1 MNVNWRRV
9 WTIAV
14 KEYTQFFRDRRTVI
28 STMMLPLIQVVLY
41 GYLSSDVRYQPTVV
55 WDLSQTAES
64 RQLLAAFTNSQ
75 YFSITY
81 AAKDMQD
88 VVSRIEGGEALAGIV
103 IPPDY
108 AKLLKE
114 KKSPEVMVAVD
125 ASDAT
130 AARTSLS
137 VAQAIG
143 SSVTQGM
150 VIRQLKMSGVPIPK
164 IGVDVRTRAWFNP
177 ALRNEVFIVPGVLAL
192 VMQFTMTFLSMST
205 IVRER
210 ELGTL
215 EQLIVSPIRSWELM
229 LGKMIPLITI
239 GYINVTMILLMA
251 LFWFGVP
258 IAGNVLLL
266 YLTVFVF
273 FFTTLGMGTLVS
285 TIAKTYIQ
293 AVQLI
298 QLFLMPSMLLSGFIF
313 PVAAMPP
320 FLQALSYLVPLT
332 YFLTIVRGIIIKGV
346 GIEYLWGQIL
356 LLTILGLAVFTT
368 AVLRF
373 RKRID

>member
-1 MNVNWRRV
+1 MNWRRM
-9 WTIAV
+9 WTIAL
-14 KEYTQFFRDRRTVI
+14 KEYTQFIRDRRTVMA
-28 STMMLPLIQVVLY
+28 TVLMPLIQVVLY

-55 WDLSQTAES
+55 WDQSHSVES
-64 RQLLAAFTNSQ
+64 RRLLAAFTNSQ
-75 YFSITY
+75 YFTI
-81 AAKDMQD
+81 AIRARNMAE
-88 VVSRIEGGEALAGIV
+88 VVRNIEEGHALAGIV
-103 IPPDY
+103 IPPNY
-108 AKLLKE
+108 ATMLHQKR
-114 KKSPEVMVAVD
+114 SPQVMVAVD

-143 SSVTQGM
+143 NDASHTMQ
-150 VIRQLKMSGVPIPK
+150 IAQLRLNGTNPST
-164 IGVDVRTRAWFNP
+164 IGVDVRARAWYNP
-177 ALRNEVFIVPGVLAL
+177 ALRQEVFIVPGVLAL

-215 EQLIVSPIRSWELM
+215 EQLVVSPIQPWELM

-239 GYINVTMILLMA
+239 GYVNVTMILLLA
-251 LFWFGVP
+251 VFWFGVP
-258 IAGNVLLL
+258 VVGNVFLL
-266 YLTVFVF
+266 YLTVFIF

-298 QLFLMPSMLLSGFIF
+298 QFFLMPSMLLSGFIF
-313 PVAAMPP
+313 PVAAMPSI
-320 FLQALSYLVPLT
+320 LQWVSYLVPLT
-332 YFLTIVRGIIIKGV
+332 YFLTIVRGVIIKGV
-346 GIEYLWGQIL
+346 GFEDLWIQIT
-356 LLTILGLAVFTT
+356 LLTVLGLAVFTA

>member
-1 MNVNWRRV
+1 MNWRRM
-9 WTIAV
+9 WTIAL
-14 KEYTQFFRDRRTVI
+14 KEYTQFIRDRRTVMA
-28 STMMLPLIQVVLY
+28 TVLMPLIQVVLY

-55 WDLSQTAES
+55 WDQSHSVES
-64 RQLLAAFTNSQ
+64 RRLLAAFTNSQ
-75 YFSITY
+75 YFTI
-81 AAKDMQD
+81 AIRARNMAE
-88 VVSRIEGGEALAGIV
+88 VVRNIEEGHALAGIV
-103 IPPDY
+103 IPPNY
-108 AKLLKE
+108 ATMLHQKR
-114 KKSPEVMVAVD
+114 SPQVMVAVD

-143 SSVTQGM
+143 NDASHTMQ
-150 VIRQLKMSGVPIPK
+150 IAQLRLNGTNPST
-164 IGVDVRTRAWFNP
+164 IGVDVRARAWYNP
-177 ALRNEVFIVPGVLAL
+177 ALRQEVFIVPGVLAL

-215 EQLIVSPIRSWELM
+215 EQLVVSPIQPWELM

-239 GYINVTMILLMA
+239 GYVNVTMILLLA
-251 LFWFGVP
+251 VFWFGVP
-258 IAGNVLLL
+258 VVGNVFLL
-266 YLTVFVF
+266 YLTVFIF

-298 QLFLMPSMLLSGFIF
+298 QFFLMPSMLLSGFIF
-313 PVAAMPP
+313 PVAAMPSI
-320 FLQALSYLVPLT
+320 LQWVSYLVPLT
-332 YFLTIVRGIIIKGV
+332 YFLTIVRGVIIKGV
-346 GIEYLWGQIL
+346 GFEDLWLQIT
-356 LLTILGLAVFTT
+356 LLTVLGLAVFTA